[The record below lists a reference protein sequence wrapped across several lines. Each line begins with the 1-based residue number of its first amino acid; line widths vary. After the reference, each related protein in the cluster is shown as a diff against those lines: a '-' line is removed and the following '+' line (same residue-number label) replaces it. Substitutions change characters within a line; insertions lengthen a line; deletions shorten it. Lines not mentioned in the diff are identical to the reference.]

1 MSQKDEMSKRIG
13 EHEYT
18 VQMLPP
24 LKSHDLLVSV
34 TKMIGPSVG
43 PLLDMLVSQAKPGS
57 AIMDQVVSPDFF
69 GKAASVL
76 FQELD
81 NVVLHQLIDA
91 MKEKTLVDGK
101 PLKDIFDFHF
111 LGKLDQMYLWL
122 AHCMDVQWGKLLSA
136 LISEAVSKLVE
147 QGAETLNKG

>member
-1 MSQKDEMSKRIG
+1 MIKPDSQMSQKDEMSKRIG

-76 FQELD
+76 F
-81 NVVLHQLIDA
+81 
-91 MKEKTLVDGK
+91 
-101 PLKDIFDFHF
+101 
-111 LGKLDQMYLWL
+111 
-122 AHCMDVQWGKLLSA
+122 
-136 LISEAVSKLVE
+136 
-147 QGAETLNKG
+147 